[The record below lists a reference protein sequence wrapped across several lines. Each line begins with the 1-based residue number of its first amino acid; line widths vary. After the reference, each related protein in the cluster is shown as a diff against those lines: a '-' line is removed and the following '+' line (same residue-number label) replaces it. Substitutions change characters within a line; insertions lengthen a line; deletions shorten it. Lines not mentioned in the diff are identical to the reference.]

1 MYTVICVVIILFV
14 LAWYFLPSSGYI
26 IFNGDGNT
34 QVQSVQSKLTQFSY
48 TTWIRIDSF
57 PYGKQQVIFVKGTPD
72 LQESCPALLI
82 DGNTNTLLV
91 KLDTFASQETIPIVN
106 VPAKKWL
113 HIGITVDEDD
123 LKVYV
128 NGIEYSHKLIHIPKT
143 NSGQLISSPNKGFSG
158 KISKLQFYSK
168 VLSSSEMIG
177 QSKDYPEL
185 DEKDQV
191 FPPYFSTA
199 WFKN

>member
-91 KLDTFASQETIPIVN
+91 KLDTFASQETVPIVN

-158 KISKLQFYSK
+158 KIAKLQFYPK
-168 VLSSSEMIG
+168 VLSSSEMIT
-177 QSKDYPEL
+177 QSKDYPET

>member
-1 MYTVICVVIILFV
+1 MYTVISVVIILFL

-26 IFNGDGNT
+26 IYNGDGNK
-34 QVQSVQSKLTQFSY
+34 QVQSVQPKVTQFSY
-48 TTWIRIDSF
+48 TCWIRIDSF
-57 PYGKQQVIFVKGTPD
+57 PYGKQQIIFVKGTSD
-72 LQESCPALLI
+72 LEESCPALLI

-91 KLDTFASQETIPIVN
+91 KLDTFTSQETIPIVN

-128 NGIEYSHKLIHIPKT
+128 NGVEYSHKLIHIPKT
-143 NSGQLISSPNKGFSG
+143 NSGQLITSPNKGFSG

>member
-1 MYTVICVVIILFV
+1 MYVIVVVIVLFL

-34 QVQSVQSKLTQFSY
+34 QVQSVQPKLTQFSY
-48 TTWIRIDSF
+48 TSWIRIDSF
-57 PYGKQQVIFVKGTPD
+57 PYGKQQVIFVKGTSD
-72 LQESCPALLI
+72 LEESCPALLI

-91 KLDTFASQETIPIVN
+91 KLDTFTSQETIPIVN